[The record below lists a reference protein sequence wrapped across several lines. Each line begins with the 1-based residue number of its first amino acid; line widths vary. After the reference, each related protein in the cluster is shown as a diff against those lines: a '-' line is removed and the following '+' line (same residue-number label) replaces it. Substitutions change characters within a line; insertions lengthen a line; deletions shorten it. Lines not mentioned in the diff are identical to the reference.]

1 MKYLTLELIKSHVR
15 IDGNYEDAL
24 LQLYGE
30 TAEET
35 VMIYLNRGKTVD
47 DAYNSLVAEYG
58 SLPSAIK
65 QATLMLVDVSY
76 QYRSPVSPNNMSSV
90 PYTFEILVKP
100 YMKLSG
106 YGESP
111 SNT

>member
-30 TAEET
+30 SAEET

-47 DAYNSLVAEYG
+47 DAYAH
-58 SLPSAIK
+58 
-65 QATLMLVDVSY
+65 AT
-76 QYRSPVSPNNMSSV
+76 
-90 PYTFEILVKP
+90 
-100 YMKLSG
+100 
-106 YGESP
+106 
-111 SNT
+111 